1 MFGSELSVRIVP
13 IFFVYERDVPEHVR
27 LPAVMPIIFNILF
40 YLKPPNILTIFNKL
54 FLVKNL
60 VVSEDLLY

>member
-1 MFGSELSVRIVP
+1 MRIVP